1 MNDTDEDALLDV
13 RDLRVEFAVDGG
25 VIHPVDGVSLTL
37 RRGETLAVVGESGSG
52 KTVTSL
58 AIMGLLP
65 SPPGRIAGGQILLR
79 RKNGRTD
86 DLTTL
91 GEAAMCAVRGND
103 AAMIFQEP
111 MTSLN
116 PVKRVGVQIA
126 ETIGLHEKVRAAAA
140 MRRALELMAYVE
152 IPDAARRMR
161 DYPHRLSGGMRQR
174 VMIAMAL
181 ACNPAL
187 LIADEPTTA
196 LDVTV
201 QAQVLALM
209 RRLQREMGMGI
220 LFITHNLGVVAGV
233 ADRVAVMYAGRIVE
247 HGDTV
252 SIFHRPRH
260 PYTTSLLASLPR
272 IGEAGRRRLTAIPG
286 NVPAPADLPEGCAF
300 ATRCAHTE
308 PACEARMPDL
318 VPCGEGHFARC
329 RRWRELAA

>member
-1 MNDTDEDALLDV
+1 MNGGDTLLDV
-13 RDLRVEFAVDGG
+13 RDLRVEFAVEGG

-52 KTVTSL
+52 KSVTSL

-65 SPPGRIAGGQILLR
+65 TPPGRIAGGQILLQ
-79 RKNGRTD
+79 RKNGRAD
-86 DLTTL
+86 DLATL
-91 GEAAMCAVRGND
+91 GEAAMCTVRGND
-103 AAMIFQEP
+103 VAMIFQEP

-116 PVKRVGVQIA
+116 PVKRVGAQIA
-126 ETIGLHEKVRAAAA
+126 ETIRLHEAVGARVAMQRAQQ
-140 MRRALELMAYVE
+140 LMAHVE

-161 DYPHRLSGGMRQR
+161 DYPHQLSGGMRQR

-201 QAQVLALM
+201 QTQVLALM
-209 RRLQREMGMGI
+209 RRLQREMGMGT
-220 LFITHNLGVVAGV
+220 LFITHNLGVVAAM

-247 HGDTV
+247 QGDTV

-260 PYTTSLLASLPR
+260 PYTASLLASLPR
-272 IGEAGRRRLTAIPG
+272 IGVTGRRRLTAIPG
-286 NVPAPADLPEGCAF
+286 NVPAPADLPKGCAF
-300 ATRCAHTE
+300 APRCAHVE
-308 PACEARMPDL
+308 PACEVGMPDL
-318 VPCGEGHFARC
+318 VVCGEEHLARC
-329 RRWRELAA
+329 RRWRELAT

>member
-1 MNDTDEDALLDV
+1 MSGDALLDV
-13 RDLRVEFAVDGG
+13 SDLRVEFAMDGG

-52 KTVTSL
+52 KSVTSL
-58 AIMGLLP
+58 AIMGLVP
-65 SPPGRIAGGQILLR
+65 APPGRIAAGKILLR

-86 DLTTL
+86 DLATL

-126 ETIGLHEKVRAAAA
+126 ETIGLHENVGAAAA
-140 MRRALELMAYVE
+140 TRRAQALMEHVE

-161 DYPHRLSGGMRQR
+161 DYPHQLSGGMRQR
-174 VMIAMAL
+174 VMIAIAL

-220 LFITHNLGVVAGV
+220 LFITHNLGVVAGM
-233 ADRVAVMYAGRIVE
+233 ADRVAVMYAGRFVE
-247 HGDTV
+247 QGDTV

-260 PYTTSLLASLPR
+260 PYTASLLASLPR
-272 IGEAGRRRLTAIPG
+272 IGEVARRRLTAIPG
-286 NVPAPADLPEGCAF
+286 NVPAPADLPPGCAF
-300 ATRCAHTE
+300 APRCAHAE
-308 PACEARMPDL
+308 PACAARMPDL
-318 VPCGEGHFARC
+318 VPCGDAHLARC
-329 RRWRELAA
+329 RRWRDLAA